1 MEQFEIYPSE
11 LYGFVQS
18 IIGPFQIITN
28 CRPKSSRTGVW
39 KLSSNIDH
47 KYYYLKTYSRK
58 QRWHPEVYAYQN
70 WVGHLKPYVP
80 EMIKAFEGDGW
91 QGILIT
97 SVEGTIM
104 RDTRLDPAAVEDAY
118 CKAGEITRI
127 LHDSQIG
134 EWFGRPDQNGTPIE
148 LILKICYGA

>member
-1 MEQFEIYPSE
+1 MEQFDIYPSE
-11 LYGFVQS
+11 LYGLVQS

-39 KLSSNIDH
+39 KLSSNVDH
-47 KYYYLKTYSRK
+47 KYYYLKTFSRK

-70 WVGHLKPYVP
+70 WVNHLKPYVP

-97 SVEGTIM
+97 SIEGTIM
-104 RDTRLDPAAVEDAY
+104 RDTRLDLDAIEY
-118 CKAGEITRI
+118 AFCKAGELTRL
-127 LHDSQIG
+127 LHDSQARNNSPKVQAY
-134 EWFGRPDQNGTPIE
+134 GRSLLKRIYNNQ
-148 LILKICYGA
+148 LI